1 MRHFCLPCVAVA
13 TMLVVSLGAARN
25 GLAADKLYVQT
36 PADRDKDAPINDK
49 VKQECGI
56 ENRVS
61 YFVQESAKEK
71 FDVVPS
77 KTLADA
83 GNSKALSLTVL
94 GVQGIGGGGWTG
106 SKTIT
111 LQGTLRE
118 NGEVT
123 GTFIARRSSRG
134 GVLGPV
140 QGTCSIFE
148 RNAAALGKDIA
159 AWLAQPRMNAR
170 LGEMD

>member
-1 MRHFCLPCVAVA
+1 
-13 TMLVVSLGAARN
+13 MLVVSLGAARS

-36 PADRDKDAPINDK
+36 PADRDNDALIDDK
-49 VKQECGI
+49 VKQQCGI
-56 ENRVS
+56 ENRIS
-61 YFVQESAKEK
+61 YFAQESAKEK
-71 FDVVPS
+71 FEVVPS

-94 GVQGIGGGGWTG
+94 DVQGIGGGAWTG
-106 SKTIT
+106 SKTIA

-123 GTFIARRSSRG
+123 GTFIARCSSRG
-134 GVLGPV
+134 GMLGPV

-148 RNAAALGKDIA
+148 RNAEALGKDIA
-159 AWLAQPRMNAR
+159 AWVAHPRMNAR
-170 LGEMD
+170 LSEMD